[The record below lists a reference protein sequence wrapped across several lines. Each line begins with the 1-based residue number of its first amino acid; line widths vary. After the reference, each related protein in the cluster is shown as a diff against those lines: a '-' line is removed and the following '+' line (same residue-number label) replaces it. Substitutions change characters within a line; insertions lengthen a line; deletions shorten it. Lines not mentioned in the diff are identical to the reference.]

1 MGQDLLSRKDQS
13 EAIYDITN
21 VQRLAVEWSL
31 LKLKNIVVNIFIN
44 ISWHTIKP
52 LIKGTSNHKT

>member
-31 LKLKNIVVNIFIN
+31 LELKNIVVNIFIN
-44 ISWHTIKP
+44 IS
-52 LIKGTSNHKT
+52 